1 MAVSSLQGFSMFADD
16 IQGSYT
22 EPRGQQLRPRP
33 HGATRLVMLKR
44 LAMAGASAFL
54 SINLWTGAPLL
65 ALWVG
70 SHSSNNTVLSMQAV
84 FVVVL
89 VLAVLVFAMAL
100 ALAWLNNTYDEL
112 IGRPQTERRMPWMRS
127 MRAEAEGHISARVGI
142 TLLERIVMTSVY
154 LAVITLLIWFFFFA
168 GSSMP
173 NTF

>member
-1 MAVSSLQGFSMFADD
+1 MAVSSLQGFSMFAGD

-22 EPRGQQLRPRP
+22 EPRGQQLRARP
-33 HGATRLVMLKR
+33 HGEPRLVTLKR
-44 LAMAGASAFL
+44 LAMAAASAFL

-70 SHSSNNTVLSMQAV
+70 SRSSNDTVLSMQAV

-89 VLAVLVFAMAL
+89 VLAALVFAMAL
-100 ALAWLNNTYDEL
+100 ALAWLNNAYDEL

-127 MRAEAEGHISARVGI
+127 MRAEAEGHVSARVGI